1 MKQVELSKQPITTI
15 KQLLSQPVD
24 DETLAILGQDERKG
38 VKELLLRY
46 DKVQKKR
53 AQLKEDYLRK
63 FIYEQA
69 VKNEGY
75 QLICGVDEVG
85 RGPLAGPVVAA
96 AVILPEAC
104 DLMGLTDSKQ
114 LSSTKREFFFE
125 AIQQQ
130 ALAVGVGIVSPDVI
144 DDINILEATKQA
156 MIEAIDSLP
165 LTPDYLLLDAI
176 KLNTPI
182 QQQSLIK
189 GDMKSIS
196 IASASVIAKVTRD
209 RIMAH
214 YDEEYPGYDF
224 IHNQGYG
231 TKSHLE
237 GLKTHGVTSIHRR
250 SFAPVKAY
258 L

>member
-104 DLMGLTDSKQ
+104 DLMGLTDSSNCHQ
-114 LSSTKREFFFE
+114 QSVSFSLKRF
-125 AIQQQ
+125 
-130 ALAVGVGIVSPDVI
+130 
-144 DDINILEATKQA
+144 NNKR
-156 MIEAIDSLP
+156 
-165 LTPDYLLLDAI
+165 LLLV
-176 KLNTPI
+176 LV
-182 QQQSLIK
+182 SFHRMLL
-189 GDMKSIS
+189 MIS
-196 IASASVIAKVTRD
+196 T
-209 RIMAH
+209 
-214 YDEEYPGYDF
+214 F
-224 IHNQGYG
+224 
-231 TKSHLE
+231 
-237 GLKTHGVTSIHRR
+237 
-250 SFAPVKAY
+250 
-258 L
+258 